1 MTLRVALHH
10 RTTYRYDR
18 PVTLSPQVI
27 RLRPAPHARTPISGY
42 RLAVEP
48 ADHFVNWQQDP
59 QGNWQ
64 ARVVVPKPTDRFQV
78 RIDLVAEMVTVNPF
92 DFFVEESAK
101 SWPFAYVPEL
111 ARELRPYLEIL
122 PGDLP
127 LTAAW
132 AARARTIAKDCAT
145 TVDLLVALNQRLQPE
160 IRYLI
165 RLEPGVQTPEE
176 TLAKASGSCRD
187 SAWLLVQGLRRLGIA
202 ARFCSGYLIQLVAD
216 QKALDGPSG
225 ASADFTDLHAWCE
238 AYVPGAGWIGL
249 DPTSGL
255 LAGEGHIPLA
265 ATAEPQNAAP
275 ISGGFS
281 YEERH
286 PDDQVE
292 TAFDVAM
299 EVVRIHEDPRVTK
312 PYTEAQSAAI
322 DALGSQVDARLK
334 VGDVRL
340 TMGGEPTFISIDDYD
355 GEEWNGAALGARKRE
370 RANELVRRLRGRFAA
385 GAALHVGQGK
395 WYPGEQL
402 PRWAFT
408 LYWRPDGEP
417 VWRDQA
423 LIADERRPLRH
434 DSSHAKAFIEALADG
449 LGIGHHGILPGYEDA
464 WYHLWRER
472 RLPVNVDPLAS
483 RIEDPIER
491 ARLAKVF
498 RQGLAQ
504 VVGYAFP
511 LSCDWGVWRTGRWFL
526 REERLYL
533 HPGDSPMGLRLP
545 LDSLPWS
552 VAGDRVG
559 EPPQD
564 PSIRRSALRPVTV
577 QVQAGPITPPQPGVA
592 ASGVVRTALC
602 VEPRDGVLHV
612 FLPPLARIEDWLAL
626 VAIVE
631 ATAARLDLPVQLE
644 GYTPPHD
651 PRLLSLSVTPDPGVI
666 EVNIHPANTWEE
678 LRDRTRILYDEARQA
693 RLGTEKFLL
702 DGRHTGTGGGNHIT
716 LGGSAPLDSPFLRR
730 PDLLAS
736 MVAYWHNH
744 PALSYLFSGLFI
756 GPTSQ
761 APRADEGRTE
771 LAHELATA
779 LKQVP
784 AADGRPWLADRLFRN
799 LLVDLTGNT
808 HRAEFSIDKLYS
820 PDSPGG
826 RRGLVEMR
834 ACEMPPHPDMS
845 LAQQLLIRALVAR
858 FWQDPYKIPPVRW
871 GDALHDR
878 WMLPWFVWEDFA
890 DVVGDLRTHGLAV
903 DPAWFAPHREFRFP
917 VIGGIAH
924 RGLALELR
932 QALEPWA
939 VLGEEAGAAGTV
951 RHVDS
956 SVERVQLLVSGA
968 TDGRHTVT
976 VNGKAIPLHPT
987 GVQGQYVAGVR
998 YRAWQPPTCLHPTI
1012 GVHAPLVFDV
1022 VDTWNGRAV
1031 AGCTYHVAHPGGRS
1045 YTTRPVNANEAEA
1058 RRAARFQPWGFTPG
1072 LRQPAAA
1079 RPDPDCPFTLDL
1091 LRES

>member
-10 RTTYRYDR
+10 RTTYHYDR

-42 RLAVEP
+42 RLAIEP
-48 ADHFVNWQQDP
+48 ADHFINWQQDP

-64 ARVVVPKPTDRFQV
+64 ARIIMAKPTDRFQV
-78 RIDLVAEMVTVNPF
+78 RVDLVAEMVTINPF
-92 DFFVEESAK
+92 DFFVEDSAK
-101 SWPFAYVPEL
+101 TWPFAYAPEV
-111 ARELRPYLEIL
+111 ARELRPYLEVL

-132 AARARTIAKDCAT
+132 AARARAGAKDCAT
-145 TVDLLVALNQRLQPE
+145 TVDLLVALNQRLQTE
-160 IRYLI
+160 IKYLI

-176 TLAKASGSCRD
+176 TLTKVSGSCRD
-187 SAWLLVQGLRRLGIA
+187 SAWLLVQILRRLGIA

-216 QKALDGPSG
+216 QKSLDGPSG
-225 ASADFTDLHAWCE
+225 TSADFTDLHAWCE

-281 YEERH
+281 FEERS

-292 TAFDVAM
+292 TSFEVKM
-299 EVVRIHEDPRVTK
+299 EIVRIHEDPRVTK
-312 PYTEAQSAAI
+312 PYTDAQRTAI
-322 DALGSQVDARLK
+322 DALGDQIDARLK
-334 VGDVRL
+334 AGDVRL

-355 GEEWNGAALGARKRE
+355 GEEWNSAALGPRKRE
-370 RANELVRRLRGRFAA
+370 RSNELVRRLRDRFAP

-402 PRWAFT
+402 PRWAFN

-449 LGIGHHGILPGYEDA
+449 LGIGHHGILPGFEDT

-483 RIEDPIER
+483 KIEDPIER

-498 RQGLAQ
+498 RQGLQQA
-504 VVGYAFP
+504 VGYAFP
-511 LSCDWGVWRTGRWFL
+511 LACDWGVWRTGRWFL

-552 VAGDRVG
+552 VASDSVT

-564 PSIRRSALRPVTV
+564 PSVRRTALRPVSLR
-577 QVQAGPITPPQPGVA
+577 VQAGPITPPLPGA
-592 ASGVVRTALC
+592 PASGVVRTALC
-602 VEPRDGVLHV
+602 VEPRDGVLHI

-626 VAIVE
+626 VSIVE
-631 ATAARLDLPVQLE
+631 QTAAKLKVPVQLE

-651 PRLLSLSVTPDPGVI
+651 PRVQSLSVTPDPGVI

-678 LRDRTRILYDEARQA
+678 LRDRTRILYEEARQT

-716 LGGSAPLDSPFLRR
+716 LGSSAPLDSPFLRR

-736 MVAYWHNH
+736 MIAYWHNH

-784 AADGRPWLADRLFRN
+784 ATDGRPWLADRLFRN
-799 LLVDLTGNT
+799 LLVDMTGNT

-858 FWQDPYKIPPVRW
+858 FWKDPYKVAPVRW

-878 WMLPWFVWEDFA
+878 WMLPWFVGEDFA
-890 DVVGDLRTHGLAV
+890 DVINDLRSHDLAL

-917 VIGGIAH
+917 VIGSIVH
-924 RGLALELR
+924 RGLVLEVR

-939 VLGEEAGAAGTV
+939 VLGEEGGASGTV

-956 SVERVQLLVSGA
+956 SVERVQVLVSGA

-998 YRAWQPPTCLHPTI
+998 YRAWQPPSCLHPTI

-1022 VDTWNGRAV
+1022 VDLWNGRAV
-1031 AGCTYHVAHPGGRS
+1031 AGCTYHVAHPGGRG
-1045 YTTRPVNANEAEA
+1045 YDTRPVNSNEAEA
-1058 RRAARFQPWGFTPG
+1058 RRWSRFQPWGFTPG
-1072 LRQPAAA
+1072 PRQHVPA
-1079 RPDPDCPFTLDL
+1079 RPDADCPFTLDL